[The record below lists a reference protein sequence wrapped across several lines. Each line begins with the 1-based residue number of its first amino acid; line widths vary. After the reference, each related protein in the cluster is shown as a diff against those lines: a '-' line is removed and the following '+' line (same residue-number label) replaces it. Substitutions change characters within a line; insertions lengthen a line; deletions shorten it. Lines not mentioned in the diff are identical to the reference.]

1 MHWAIHSK
9 SHNSTND
16 GQYGHIINWHPDV
29 PGVIQNRNANITC
42 LPGQKKTKQ
51 QKKAFVGEKDA
62 KEIRF
67 VLASALVQHRGDN
80 DFLALSDLQIDNQ
93 ILKQIYVECL

>member
-1 MHWAIHSK
+1 MHGAIHSK

-16 GQYGHIINWHPDV
+16 GQHGHIINWHPDV
-29 PGVIQNRNANITC
+29 PGVIQSRNANITC
-42 LPGQKKTKQ
+42 LPGQEKTKQ
-51 QKKAFVGEKDA
+51 QKNAFVGEKDA

-80 DFLALSDLQIDNQ
+80 DVLALSDLQIDNQ
-93 ILKQIYVECL
+93 IWKQFYVERL